1 MDKGFGDTFDRFT
14 KATGIKWLVIT
25 VTGWLGISCGCEY
38 RRKLFNKWFPY
49 KQKIKMNKKI
59 TLKEILDPIDPK
71 VFWLKYWNKKH
82 LVIRRNKFKDLFTWN
97 DFDKYLNQY
106 PNMTGLQILDYRKDG
121 DGRWCLDKVKKK
133 KLKLPMLSKDKIYE
147 LWSKW
152 GKSLV
157 LPAAQDQKQDLVSI
171 LFELEKYFQRGFCN
185 VYASPRANSKSFPA
199 HADQTENFLF
209 HTEGKVK
216 WTIYKE
222 FAPDKPKE
230 ILDEFI
236 LEAGDLLYIPQ
247 YQYHKVDTV
256 GPRILISVHFENKP
270 QQSLKK
276 FKIST
281 EKENKRN
288 RWYDFK
294 PKQEKENKPKA
305 AKWRMQSMNWKKK
318 YFRDK
323 I

>member
-1 MDKGFGDTFDRFT
+1 
-14 KATGIKWLVIT
+14 
-25 VTGWLGISCGCEY
+25 
-38 RRKLFNKWFPY
+38 
-49 KQKIKMNKKI
+49 MNKKI

-82 LVIRRNKFKDLFTWN
+82 LVIRRNKFKNLFTWN

-199 HADQTENFLF
+199 HSDNTENFLF

-222 FAPDKPKE
+222 FAPNKPKE
-230 ILDEFI
+230 ILDEFV

-276 FKIST
+276 FKISN
-281 EKENKRN
+281 EKENTRN
-288 RWYDFK
+288 KWYDFK
-294 PKQEKENKPKA
+294 PKQEKQDKPKTS
-305 AKWRMQSMNWKKK
+305 KWRMNSPSWKKK